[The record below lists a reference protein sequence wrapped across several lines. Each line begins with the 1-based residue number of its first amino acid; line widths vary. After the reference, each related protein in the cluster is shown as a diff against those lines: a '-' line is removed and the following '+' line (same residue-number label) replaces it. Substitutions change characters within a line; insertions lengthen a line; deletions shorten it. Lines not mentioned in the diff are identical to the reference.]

1 MQPWDEGECFLQ
13 EESIDQHKWKSH
25 FREEEGVRGD
35 KGNHQGGGWAE
46 NLQEQENSHDSNQV
60 QEQTQK
66 SIEEELITINI
77 FHFYVLLS

>member
-35 KGNHQGGGWAE
+35 KGNHQGGG
-46 NLQEQENSHDSNQV
+46 
-60 QEQTQK
+60 
-66 SIEEELITINI
+66 
-77 FHFYVLLS
+77 